1 VLGALNASTHELVSV
16 ENDSYI
22 NATSVCELLVKLR
35 EFHGAEKI
43 SLILDNARYQKCNI
57 VFAKA
62 KELNI
67 DLEYLPSYSPNLNLI
82 ERLWKF
88 VKKTCLNSFYY
99 EKFEEF
105 EEFKAAIKGCLSKT
119 HTEHKGELDTLL
131 AHNFQTF
138 DDSKVTAL

>member
-1 VLGALNASTHELVSV
+1 VLGALNANTHELVSV

-35 EFHGAEKI
+35 ELHGTEKI

-105 EEFKAAIKGCLSKT
+105 KAAIKGCLSRT
-119 HTEHKGELDTLL
+119 HTKYKGELGTLL

-138 DDSKVTAL
+138 DNSKVTAL